1 VAAYGSMNLQNLQ
14 KQTAK
19 NTKKLMKQN
28 EPEKVS
34 CNQLIA
40 SITEELEAT
49 LEVKEAA
56 FGRQVSLNTLAG
68 DGKCLTALTT
78 LIPDQKGQARSR
90 TGCSA
95 CWRKNSYLHF
105 GLSPD

>member
-1 VAAYGSMNLQNLQ
+1 
-14 KQTAK
+14 
-19 NTKKLMKQN
+19 MKQN

-68 DGKCLTALTT
+68 DGSCCAAALEM
-78 LIPDQKGQARSR
+78 SH
-90 TGCSA
+90 S
-95 CWRKNSYLHF
+95 SHYLD
-105 GLSPD
+105 P

>member
-1 VAAYGSMNLQNLQ
+1 
-14 KQTAK
+14 
-19 NTKKLMKQN
+19 MKQN

-68 DGKCLTALTT
+68 DGSCCAAALEMFHSSHYT